1 MADNETNQLTLA
13 DEVEACDK
21 FAKHLLAT
29 LPMIYLHVQWHLKAE
44 TLTELAA
51 DLRHRFEHG
60 EGLHSE
66 EEERAQSNGCTLLE
80 ETILIADH
88 VKKLYEEAIE
98 LPPAVNQ
105 YLRDV
110 RMLMQSA
117 SIELHSMIFTGKP
130 TSRYVRPYAPSDSPW
145 AYPPEAYDAVPLTSA
160 PPIYS
165 GREKYLS
172 AFPDYPEGQDYFRGF
187 DCGEKS
193 VIQRQRLEMRFR
205 KKEVLSRLERELSGF
220 SKATKE
226 SDLYGFL
233 GQLSGLVEGGLLDRA
248 KAEELNHLAKMQV
261 LEWGRT

>member
-1 MADNETNQLTLA
+1 MQNHETNQLTLA

-21 FAKHLLAT
+21 FSKHLLAT
-29 LPMIYLHVQWHLKAE
+29 LPMIILHVQWHLKAE
-44 TLTELAA
+44 TLAELAA

-60 EGLHSE
+60 EGVRSE
-66 EEERAQSNGCTLLE
+66 EEERAHGNGCTLLE

-88 VKKLYEEAIE
+88 AKKLYEDAIE

-130 TSRYVRPYAPSDSPW
+130 TSRYVRPYAACDSPW
-145 AYPPEAYDAVPLTSA
+145 AYPPEAYDAVPLTPA
-160 PPIYS
+160 PPVYL
-165 GREKYLS
+165 GRQHYLS
-172 AFPDYPEGQDYFRGF
+172 EFPDYPEGQDYFRGF

-205 KKEVLSRLERELSGF
+205 KKEVLARLERELSGF

-233 GQLSGLVEGGLLDRA
+233 GQMSGLVEGGLLDRD
-248 KAEELNHLAKMQV
+248 KADELNHLAKMQV
-261 LEWGRT
+261 LVWKKS